1 MATSSPIDSPTGAL
15 GLRKRLTNAMR
26 NPFSRTQ
33 AGDAPSLR
41 PTVLTGPRIPRHSS
55 GWSALLAYLKSEPG
69 LRILDIGPTSP
80 TNINF
85 LTALGHGVYM
95 ADIVSEAVRDDLMI
109 PGENGSDPQFDVER
123 FLDQNLDFAGRE
135 FDVVLLWTTLDYIPG
150 PLVAPVI
157 QRFRSSMRPGG
168 RILALFHTRS
178 TGAHTAFCRYH
189 ITDGET
195 IEMQETN
202 PLPVQRV
209 YTNRTIEKIFE
220 AYANMKFFLAKD
232 NLYEVIITR

>member
-1 MATSSPIDSPTGAL
+1 VI
-15 GLRKRLTNAMR
+15 R
-26 NPFSRTQ
+26 NPFNRTN
-33 AGDAPSLR
+33 ANDRPPGS

-55 GWSALLAYLKSEPG
+55 GWSALLTYLKSEQG

-85 LTALGHGVYM
+85 LTNLGHGVYM
-95 ADIVSEAVRDDLMI
+95 ADVVNEAVRDEWII
-109 PGENGSDPQFDVER
+109 PAEPGLETQFNIEG

-135 FDVVLLWTTLDYIPG
+135 FDVVLLWTTLDYIPEA
-150 PLVAPVI
+150 LVAPVI

-178 TGAHTAFCRYH
+178 TGPQTAYCRYH
-189 ITDGET
+189 ITDGAS

-202 PLPVQRV
+202 PLPVRRV
-209 YTNRTIEKIFE
+209 YTNRTIEKLFE
-220 AYANMKFFLAKD
+220 KYANMKFFLAKD

>member
-1 MATSSPIDSPTGAL
+1 
-15 GLRKRLTNAMR
+15 
-26 NPFSRTQ
+26 
-33 AGDAPSLR
+33 
-41 PTVLTGPRIPRHSS
+41 
-55 GWSALLAYLKSEPG
+55 
-69 LRILDIGPTSP
+69 
-80 TNINF
+80 
-85 LTALGHGVYM
+85 M
-95 ADIVSEAVRDDLMI
+95 ADVVNEAVRSDLVI
-109 PGENGSDPQFDVER
+109 PGEEGSEPRFDVER

-135 FDVVLLWTTLDYIPG
+135 FDVILLWTTLDYIPE

-178 TGAHTAFCRYH
+178 TGAHTAYCRYH
-189 ITDGET
+189 ITDGQT

>member
-1 MATSSPIDSPTGAL
+1 MIRNLFSRSQEATAPSTSPT
-15 GLRKRLTNAMR
+15 RL
-26 NPFSRTQ
+26 S
-33 AGDAPSLR
+33 
-41 PTVLTGPRIPRHSS
+41 GPRVPRYSS
-55 GWSALLAYLKSEPG
+55 SWSTLLKHLKSESG

-85 LTALGHGVYM
+85 LTTLGHGVYM
-95 ADIVSEAVRDDLMI
+95 ADIVNESLRDDWMTASDDGSEA
-109 PGENGSDPQFDVER
+109 QFDVEG

-135 FDVVLLWTTLDYIPG
+135 FDVILLWTTLDYIPE

-178 TGAHTAFCRYH
+178 TGDQTNFCRYH
-189 ITDGET
+189 ITDGES
-195 IEMQETN
+195 IEMQETTAY
-202 PLPVQRV
+202 PVKRV

-220 AYANMKFFLAKD
+220 SYANMKFFLAKD
-232 NLYEVIITR
+232 NLYEVLITR